1 MIALALAF
9 STLFTPMR
17 ARHEPLVL
25 LSGMFLSC
33 PDADDGGF
41 GERIFPYVVRGKTQ
55 FALHLG
61 PADEFALFAGPEA
74 DEHEDH
80 NTRANLLFPGYHVS
94 GLPTLRGDR
103 NWSVG
108 SLHVHLS
115 VVRAGGSDPECENF
129 FVRLEQIPVV
139 LAHR

>member
-17 ARHEPLVL
+17 ARNEPAVL

-33 PDADDGGF
+33 PDNDDGSF

-61 PADEFALFAGPEA
+61 PADEFALFAG
-74 DEHEDH
+74 DSYEHEDH
-80 NTRANLLFPGYHVS
+80 NTRENLLFPGYHVS
-94 GLPTLRGDR
+94 NLPTLRGDR

-115 VVRAGGSDPECENF
+115 VVRAGGSDPACENF

-139 LAHR
+139 LASR